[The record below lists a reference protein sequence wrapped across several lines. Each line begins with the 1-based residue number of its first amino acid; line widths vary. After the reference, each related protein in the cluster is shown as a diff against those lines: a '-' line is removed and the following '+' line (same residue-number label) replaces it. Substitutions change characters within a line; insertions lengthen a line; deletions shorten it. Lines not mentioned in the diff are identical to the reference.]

1 MLETGSKS
9 LRRLRNRPAVR
20 LVALLVGVPLA
31 VVGGVRTV
39 GWAAATLKTWVT
51 GETLTAV
58 DLNGNFTALATAQA
72 PDQVVATFNA
82 GVTAGGTVTLGAVTP
97 AQAKFDLRW
106 AMQHAAAAGACAAV
120 SPLGD
125 SPAGH
130 VVMPKPSGV
139 TCTAACAANTAGM
152 YTTCRTGIAIGS
164 VRMTQ
169 AALPTDVVATN
180 YNYGCGD
187 TQNFDETL
195 GKGVP
200 PDATFY
206 TEYCCCYRAP

>member
-1 MLETGSKS
+1 MRETGSENQ
-9 LRRLRNRPAVR
+9 RRLRNRPAVR
-20 LVALLVGVPLA
+20 LVALLLGVPLA
-31 VVGGVRTV
+31 VVGGARTV
-39 GWAAATLKTWVT
+39 SWAATTLKTWMT
-51 GETLTAV
+51 GDTLTAV
-58 DLNGNFTALATAQA
+58 DLNGNFKALADAQA
-72 PDQVVATFNA
+72 PDQVVAAFNA
-82 GVTAGGTVTLGAVTP
+82 GVTAGASVTLGAVAP
-97 AQAKFDLRW
+97 SQAKFDLRW

-120 SPLGD
+120 SPAGD

-130 VVMPKPSGV
+130 VVMPRPNGV
-139 TCTAACAANTAGM
+139 TCTAACAANTGGN

-169 AALPTDVVATN
+169 AALPTDVVSTN

-200 PDATFY
+200 PDTTFY